1 MKGKSKAK
9 RARDNKQKIN
19 KEDNHINIEADDLK
33 KKAKRKR
40 HLKKKP
46 KS

>member
-33 KKAKRKR
+33 KKSKMKKAS
-40 HLKKKP
+40 KKKA
-46 KS
+46 